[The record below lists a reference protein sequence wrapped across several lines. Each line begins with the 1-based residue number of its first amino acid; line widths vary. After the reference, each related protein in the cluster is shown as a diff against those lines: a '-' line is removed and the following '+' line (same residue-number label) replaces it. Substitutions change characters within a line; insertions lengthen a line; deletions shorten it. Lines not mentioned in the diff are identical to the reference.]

1 MSPSDSQPL
10 SSPKNEDI
18 IIDLL
23 PHIPNAVRCA
33 CRIYGYYPTQDE
45 VDDLSQSIILLL
57 IDQDYRRLN
66 SFNHKSSLKTWLQ
79 SVIKRYVLRYL
90 QERKRAISVEHMKAD
105 DFAYRPNQEEETLIE
120 ERQKV
125 LGEVIAE
132 LTKRELRLFELM
144 CRGMQPEEIS
154 EQMKIKVDSVYRS
167 KHALINK
174 LKKLV
179 KMM

>member
-10 SSPKNEDI
+10 SSSKPENI

-23 PHIPNAVRCA
+23 PHIPGAVHRA
-33 CRIYGYYPTQDE
+33 CRIYGYYPSQDE

-66 SFNHKSSLKTWLQ
+66 SFNHTSSLKTWLQ
-79 SVIKRYVLRYL
+79 SVTKRHVLRYL
-90 QERKRAISVEHMKAD
+90 RERKSTVSVEHMNAD
-105 DFAYRPNQEEETLIE
+105 DLAYRPNQEEETLIE

-125 LGEVIAE
+125 LGEVIAG
-132 LTKRELRLFELM
+132 LTKRELRLFEFM
-144 CRGMQPEEIS
+144 CRGMRPENIS
-154 EQMKIKVDSVYRS
+154 EQMKIKIDSVYRS

-174 LKKLV
+174 LKKLI
-179 KMM
+179 KMV